1 VWPGPPG
8 RGFSVGLT
16 TLPSKKQLVQ
26 EQTNLPRDRVFG
38 KSTGKRKKDL
48 LFGTWNV
55 RTLYKSGA
63 VHNIVNEVEK
73 YKVKLTAL
81 QEIRWTNTGT
91 ININETTIFYG
102 GCTEQRQLGTGFA
115 VHKDLVPAVKEF
127 KDINPRMSVLTIEAQ
142 WFDISFVNV
151 HAPTEDK
158 SQDEKEAFYEQLE
171 NALNLIPSNRI
182 QIVLGDLN
190 AKVGKEKMFRQ
201 VTGGHSLHD
210 ETNDN
215 GTKLIDFAIG
225 NGLVIRSTMFPHKN
239 IHKGTWRSPDGRYT
253 NQIDHIL
260 VNSRFKNG
268 IQDVRSIRGADSD
281 SDHYLIRGKMKIKLK
296 KRPHTRMEQ
305 LTRYDVAKLDDP
317 NRINTF
323 RHKIRQEFINYDF
336 KSIVTVDEK
345 WNKTKD
351 ILNKISDDVIGKQK
365 KTKKPWFNDT
375 CMKALKRK
383 KETRKQWLNDIDNVE
398 KENNYIICKKE
409 VNNIIRYEKR
419 RYTKNMLEETEEH
432 QKMNRSR
439 LLFQNINALRKGFKK
454 QEKFLKNCDGMLIT
468 DPNDILDKW
477 KDYFE
482 NLLNC
487 DEPIDTF
494 NWTDVEPNES
504 EYLPPS
510 RIEIAEQIKRLKNH
524 KTPGEDGIQAEIL
537 KKLDEEAISNIHNLV
552 DLVWK
557 EEKIPED
564 WRTALVCPIYKKND
578 PLECNN
584 YRGIALLN
592 TTYKVLSYCIL
603 DRIKPISE
611 GILGDYQGGFR
622 PNRSTTDLIFT
633 IRQIFQKMWEFDKEV
648 YTLFVDFEKAYD
660 SIHRPTLFKILKEF
674 NMPKKL
680 INLIKATMENSEI
693 KIKVANS
700 TSKPFKVTSGLRQ
713 GDALS
718 PILFN
723 LVLEKVVRDMNIS
736 EGVTLGQSKIGLL
749 AYADDIAIL
758 GDNIEIV
765 KIHCKKLM
773 DAANKVG
780 LRINDKKTEY
790 MKLNRKDRT
799 YRHGES
805 MNVDGH
811 IFQRVPQFKYL
822 GVLLTQD
829 NELKVEIS
837 KRMQLANNCYFG
849 VGTLLKS
856 RSISLNLKIKIY
868 MTLIRPVVLYGSET
882 WAPRKI
888 EEIKLDTF
896 ERKILRRIYG
906 PCFDSRTQE
915 WRIRTNEELQNL
927 FQRSCISNEIK
938 KRRLLWAGHAWRKKD
953 AMINTV
959 IREEPKGK
967 RPLGRPRLRWED
979 CVKKDVKEVDPG
991 ANWREIAENR
1001 ISWREICFAGWS

>member
-1 VWPGPPG
+1 MEHLIDHDYNILPKNTLIFSVQDVAEAANVVDDNIIQFWPIRDRPKTYKLIPG
-8 RGFSVGLT
+8 VHCNEEVIEDNLGFHYFRSKLTEKKLYLKCKETSTNGCPATAFISSVTKNNGFSLKRFHNHKVRTSDTKVRELRNELGN
-16 TLPSKKQLVQ
+16 KCVQ
-26 EQTNLPRDRVFG
+26 HSAR
-38 KSTGKRKKDL
+38 SYSA
-48 LFGTWNV
+48 
-55 RTLYKSGA
+55 RTLYVES
-63 VHNIVNEVEK
+63 IV
-73 YKVKLTAL
+73 
-81 QEIRWTNTGT
+81 
-91 ININETTIFYG
+91 
-102 GCTEQRQLGTGFA
+102 
-115 VHKDLVPAVKEF
+115 
-127 KDINPRMSVLTIEAQ
+127 
-142 WFDISFVNV
+142 
-151 HAPTEDK
+151 
-158 SQDEKEAFYEQLE
+158 SQEKE
-171 NALNLIPSNRI
+171 
-182 QIVLGDLN
+182 
-190 AKVGKEKMFRQ
+190 K
-201 VTGGHSLHD
+201 
-210 ETNDN
+210 
-215 GTKLIDFAIG
+215 
-225 NGLVIRSTMFPHKN
+225 
-239 IHKGTWRSPDGRYT
+239 
-253 NQIDHIL
+253 
-260 VNSRFKNG
+260 
-268 IQDVRSIRGADSD
+268 
-281 SDHYLIRGKMKIKLK
+281 
-296 KRPHTRMEQ
+296 
-305 LTRYDVAKLDDP
+305 
-317 NRINTF
+317 
-323 RHKIRQEFINYDF
+323 
-336 KSIVTVDEK
+336 
-345 WNKTKD
+345 
-351 ILNKISDDVIGKQK
+351 
-365 KTKKPWFNDT
+365 
-375 CMKALKRK
+375 
-383 KETRKQWLNDIDNVE
+383 
-398 KENNYIICKKE
+398 NYIICKKE

-419 RYTKNMLEETEEH
+419 RYTKNMLEETEEY

-537 KKLDEEAISNIHNLV
+537 KNLDEEAISNIHNLV
-552 DLVWK
+552 ELVWK

-584 YRGIALLN
+584 YRRIALLN

-622 PNRSTTDLIFT
+622 PNRSTTDQIFT

-660 SIHRPTLFKILKEF
+660 SIYRPTLFKILKEF

-680 INLIKATMENSEI
+680 INLIKATMENSETKI
-693 KIKVANS
+693 KIANS

-765 KIHCKKLM
+765 KIHCKKLI

-790 MKLNRKDRT
+790 MKLNRKDRR
-799 YRHGES
+799 YCHGES

-811 IFQRVPQFKYL
+811 IFQRLPQFKYL

-829 NELKVEIS
+829 NELKIEIS

-896 ERKILRRIYG
+896 ERKILSRIIYG

-927 FQRSCISNEIK
+927 FQRPLKVNPIAARIF
-938 KRRLLWAGHAWRKKD
+938 R
-953 AMINTV
+953 MILALPYLPSDRNSSIPSMLDGFNAIIIYMV
-959 IREEPKGK
+959 QHQ
-967 RPLGRPRLRWED
+967 
-979 CVKKDVKEVDPG
+979 EV
-991 ANWREIAENR
+991 ANAFH
-1001 ISWREICFAGWS
+1001 SFLYDYVFGF

>member
-1 VWPGPPG
+1 MFGFSSIVSFLIGK
-8 RGFSVGLT
+8 GFSVGLT

-38 KSTGKRKKDL
+38 KSTGKRKKDFF
-48 LFGTWNV
+48 FGTWNV

-102 GCTEQRQLGTGFA
+102 SCTEQRQLGTGFS
-115 VHKDLVPAVKEF
+115 VHKDLVPAVEEF
-127 KDINPRMSVLTIEAQ
+127 KDINSRMSVLTIEAQ

-171 NALNLIPSNRI
+171 SALNLIPSNRI

-190 AKVGKEKMFRQ
+190 AKLGKEEMFRQ

-225 NGLVIRSTMFPHKN
+225 NGLVIRN
-239 IHKGTWRSPDGRYT
+239 
-253 NQIDHIL
+253 HIL
-260 VNSRFKNG
+260 VNSRFKNC
-268 IQDVRSIRGADSD
+268 IQDVRSIRGADSG

-305 LTRYDVAKLDDP
+305 LTR
-317 NRINTF
+317 
-323 RHKIRQEFINYDF
+323 
-336 KSIVTVDEK
+336 
-345 WNKTKD
+345 
-351 ILNKISDDVIGKQK
+351 
-365 KTKKPWFNDT
+365 
-375 CMKALKRK
+375 
-383 KETRKQWLNDIDNVE
+383 
-398 KENNYIICKKE
+398 
-409 VNNIIRYEKR
+409 
-419 RYTKNMLEETEEH
+419 
-432 QKMNRSR
+432 
-439 LLFQNINALRKGFKK
+439 KGFKK
-454 QEKFLKNCDGMLIT
+454 QEKLLKNCDGMLIT

-487 DEPIDTF
+487 NEPIDTF
-494 NWTDVEPNES
+494 NWTDVEPNKS

-510 RIEIAEQIKRLKNH
+510 RIEIGEQIKRLKNH
-524 KTPGEDGIQAEIL
+524 KTPGEVGIQAEIL
-537 KKLDEEAISNIHNLV
+537 KNVDEEATSNIHNLV
-552 DLVWK
+552 ELVWK

-564 WRTALVCPIYKKND
+564 WRTVLVCPIYKKND
-578 PLECNN
+578 PLE
-584 YRGIALLN
+584 Y
-592 TTYKVLSYCIL
+592 
-603 DRIKPISE
+603 
-611 GILGDYQGGFR
+611 
-622 PNRSTTDLIFT
+622 
-633 IRQIFQKMWEFDKEV
+633 
-648 YTLFVDFEKAYD
+648 FEKAYN

-693 KIKVANS
+693 KIKKANF

-723 LVLEKVVRDMNIS
+723 LVLERVVRDMNIS
-736 EGVTLGQSKIGLL
+736 EGVTLGQSKISLL

-790 MKLNRKDRT
+790 MKLNRKDRM

-849 VGTLLKS
+849 
-856 RSISLNLKIKIY
+856 
-868 MTLIRPVVLYGSET
+868 
-882 WAPRKI
+882 
-888 EEIKLDTF
+888 
-896 ERKILRRIYG
+896 
-906 PCFDSRTQE
+906 TQE

-927 FQRSCISNEIK
+927 FQRPCISNAIK

-979 CVKKDVKEVDPG
+979 CVRKDVKEVDPG

-1001 ISWREICFAGWS
+1001 INWREICFA

>member
-1 VWPGPPG
+1 
-8 RGFSVGLT
+8 
-16 TLPSKKQLVQ
+16 
-26 EQTNLPRDRVFG
+26 
-38 KSTGKRKKDL
+38 
-48 LFGTWNV
+48 
-55 RTLYKSGA
+55 
-63 VHNIVNEVEK
+63 
-73 YKVKLTAL
+73 
-81 QEIRWTNTGT
+81 
-91 ININETTIFYG
+91 
-102 GCTEQRQLGTGFA
+102 
-115 VHKDLVPAVKEF
+115 
-127 KDINPRMSVLTIEAQ
+127 M
-142 WFDISFVNV
+142 
-151 HAPTEDK
+151 
-158 SQDEKEAFYEQLE
+158 
-171 NALNLIPSNRI
+171 
-182 QIVLGDLN
+182 
-190 AKVGKEKMFRQ
+190 
-201 VTGGHSLHD
+201 
-210 ETNDN
+210 
-215 GTKLIDFAIG
+215 
-225 NGLVIRSTMFPHKN
+225 
-239 IHKGTWRSPDGRYT
+239 
-253 NQIDHIL
+253 
-260 VNSRFKNG
+260 
-268 IQDVRSIRGADSD
+268 
-281 SDHYLIRGKMKIKLK
+281 
-296 KRPHTRMEQ
+296 
-305 LTRYDVAKLDDP
+305 
-317 NRINTF
+317 
-323 RHKIRQEFINYDF
+323 
-336 KSIVTVDEK
+336 
-345 WNKTKD
+345 
-351 ILNKISDDVIGKQK
+351 
-365 KTKKPWFNDT
+365 
-375 CMKALKRK
+375 
-383 KETRKQWLNDIDNVE
+383 
-398 KENNYIICKKE
+398 
-409 VNNIIRYEKR
+409 
-419 RYTKNMLEETEEH
+419 
-432 QKMNRSR
+432 
-439 LLFQNINALRKGFKK
+439 
-454 QEKFLKNCDGMLIT
+454 
-468 DPNDILDKW
+468 
-477 KDYFE
+477 
-482 NLLNC
+482 
-487 DEPIDTF
+487 
-494 NWTDVEPNES
+494 
-504 EYLPPS
+504 
-510 RIEIAEQIKRLKNH
+510 
-524 KTPGEDGIQAEIL
+524 
-537 KKLDEEAISNIHNLV
+537 
-552 DLVWK
+552 
-557 EEKIPED
+557 
-564 WRTALVCPIYKKND
+564 
-578 PLECNN
+578 
-584 YRGIALLN
+584 
-592 TTYKVLSYCIL
+592 

-622 PNRSTTDLIFT
+622 PNRSTTDQIFT

-693 KIKVANS
+693 KIKIANS

-736 EGVTLGQSKIGLL
+736 GGVTLGQSKIGLL

-849 VGTLLKS
+849 VGTVLKS

-882 WAPRKI
+882 WTPRKI

-959 IREEPKGK
+959 IGEEPKGK